1 MEITM
6 TTRPHWIFG
15 LAGLGLAM
23 ATPVQAAPDYR
34 DDVMIVA
41 KRDRAD
47 EGRQD
52 RRDIRRDER
61 RDVRPKE
68 VREEPEGYGYGYE
81 RRQQRRVEDNDRRP
95 RDRR

>member
-1 MEITM
+1 METTM
-6 TTRPHWIFG
+6 TTRHNWIFG
-15 LAGLGLAM
+15 LAGLGLVVSA
-23 ATPVQAAPDYR
+23 PVLAAPNYR

-47 EGRQD
+47 EVRQEP
-52 RRDIRRDER
+52 RDTRRDEGREAR
-61 RDVRPKE
+61 RKN

-81 RRQQRRVEDNDRRP
+81 RRQQRRSGGDDRP